1 MLIFVLSVAIIVM
14 LIFVLSVAIIVM
26 LIFVLSVAIIT
37 ATNRISRTSQET
49 HDPRTKI
56 KL

>member
-26 LIFVLSVAIIT
+26 LIFVLSVAIVT